1 MSGMNDLKL
10 YQRHYDLM
18 LYALPIVNRF
28 PASHLTPGCMTL
40 TRR

>member
-1 MSGMNDLKL
+1 MSEMKELVL
-10 YQRHYDLM
+10 YQKHYDLM